1 MFDLRTTKWKVF
13 ETEEVTD
20 DMDRDSEE
28 YLSNL
33 ELRLEEDKGIIF
45 PVNDRTL
52 TLVCKPR
59 VAIFLRKKIPQ
70 LDYDITE
77 YEASV
82 SFPVDILKEV
92 GKQLYII
99 KEKKYSVDPDIVRER
114 MAKAREAKKSKL
126 LNKVHSN

>member
-13 ETEEVTD
+13 ETEEVTEE
-20 DMDRDSEE
+20 MDRNSEE

-45 PVNDRTL
+45 PVNDKTL

-59 VAIFLRKKIPQ
+59 VASFLKKKIPQ

-77 YEASV
+77 DEASV
-82 SFPVDILKEV
+82 SFPVDMLKEF
-92 GKQLYII
+92 GRQLYII
-99 KEKKYSVDPDIVRER
+99 KEKKYSVDPAIVKER
-114 MAKAREAKKSKL
+114 MAKAREARSKL
-126 LNKVHSN
+126 LNQVHSS

>member
-45 PVNDRTL
+45 PVNDKTL

-59 VAIFLRKKIPQ
+59 VAIFLHKKIPQ

-82 SFPVDILKEV
+82 SFPVDILKEF

-114 MAKAREAKKSKL
+114 MAKAREAKSKL
-126 LNKVHSN
+126 LNKVHSS